1 MLTIGDIQRKLEI
14 QLFDLN
20 KTDSLNLK
28 CIEREASLKNK
39 INRTFRFLLE
49 NIDRPGFEGELN
61 HWQKAKTERNIQ
73 NLMIYIEKLCSLL
86 DKEKIKLFCENHD
99 SIIPVQY
106 ETDEFVLLVNSFYTS
121 VLLDIVWASDISISD
136 LLNITKGKIDH
147 KNLERKLPDKIRQ
160 IKKEIIPFLKK
171 QKRYDDYVISI
182 KQSIES
188 YKHKIYKGASL
199 LVLVAIEG
207 LVRRL
212 GEELIVKQNL
222 DNSYLNR
229 EFNSLDLFLRKIPW
243 KNDIEIEQ
251 SELMFLTGDYI
262 FKEERNDESVQLI
275 NLKTRLDFLRRTFK
289 KERDIVLHGNMV
301 GLGEIWDLYRNYSA
315 LYEVYLTIKYYDEK

>member
-1 MLTIGDIQRKLEI
+1 
-14 QLFDLN
+14 
-20 KTDSLNLK
+20 
-28 CIEREASLKNK
+28 
-39 INRTFRFLLE
+39 
-49 NIDRPGFEGELN
+49 
-61 HWQKAKTERNIQ
+61 
-73 NLMIYIEKLCSLL
+73 
-86 DKEKIKLFCENHD
+86 
-99 SIIPVQY
+99 
-106 ETDEFVLLVNSFYTS
+106 
-121 VLLDIVWASDISISD
+121 
-136 LLNITKGKIDH
+136 LLNIRKGKIDH

-171 QKRYDDYVISI
+171 QKRYEDYVISI
-182 KQSIES
+182 KQSIDS
-188 YKHKIYKGASL
+188 YKYKIYKGASL

-222 DNSYLNR
+222 DNSYLDS

-262 FKEERNDESVQLI
+262 FKQERNDESIQLI

>member
-1 MLTIGDIQRKLEI
+1 MLTIGDIQRKIEI

-39 INRTFRFLLE
+39 INRTFRCLLD

-73 NLMIYIEKLCSLL
+73 NLMVYIEKLCSLL
-86 DKEKIKLFCENHD
+86 DEEKIKLFCENHD

-106 ETDEFVLLVNSFYTS
+106 ETDEFILLVNSFYTS

-171 QKRYDDYVISI
+171 QKRYEDYVISI
-182 KQSIES
+182 KQSIDS

-222 DNSYLNR
+222 DNSYLDS

-262 FKEERNDESVQLI
+262 FKQERNGESIQLI